1 MNIQDVYAKMNMIF
15 MGRVG
20 QKIRESL
27 LAAGRIIR
35 LTFAKSRFVL
45 CLGILLLVLCFEL
58 SLAGSLISGLRAYA
72 APWQLNSNNSIAWGD
87 LYLTTPSAQGSWDST
102 GYYSNLFGTGVA
114 NNGAVLCGG
123 EPSYEYHFAGLTTV
137 DTSTHET
144 CQRNQNGWWT
154 WNHENPQYP
163 YTSSADSTA
172 NGGGCGGLY
181 TYNVSDAGYE
191 DRRGASLNNKKAWR
205 RFATSVSGLFDGY
218 SEFRSDGNLDYWRKM
233 PAYNCT
239 LPGAHCGAPLAATV
253 LNNTEAQAIYRE
265 KFDNTNC
272 SGRVCYGISATDKYL
287 HYNKNGDNSKQL
299 IAGRRIQVKDDIKG
313 TSLPVEPISYNGSRP
328 IGINMYGHHY
338 SDDTIATSNTLGR
351 TDVGCEDASEGHQ
364 RLAGAGK
371 DDPNYDDVFVFETY
385 FNLADS
391 WDIDYNNIHL
401 LIDMAADNMIA
412 IRLNGQDYYDMQNLG
427 THIAIPTGD
436 TITDM
441 NNGFLVP
448 ASSVGSSNYAP
459 WNTMSD
465 YTTTRLNSWKRGQ
478 NTLQFYV
485 RSDYSHVMLLVRR
498 LGLFIPINTHI
509 VESGKSITGGTGEY
523 NADGTKLKSLPQNSV
538 QYNFTDVNSGPG
550 VKWTGYNTSAICEW
564 NGSTCATT
572 TTPGLSFPN
581 TTAFV
586 STSIGI
592 NQDNVGTEKCV
603 HFNISSTSNFNP
615 GQGSNS
621 NSLCTRTPYQY
632 HFVANSSSPQS
643 SEGVSYGDDIKYR
656 FGLSNASDSPT
667 KSYNG
672 VKAKIHYYLNSLQS
686 DGSLSRIGNEISGP
700 DVSVSDYLFPGS
712 SISNTWTTINT
723 SAFNGDSYQL
733 KSGDEICA
741 YIETNNRGIA
751 TGQGWDWGNDWY
763 FRAGGSVRSN
773 ETCVRI
779 SRKPQMNIFGA
790 DSYGGDGFLGSSHT
804 LKTSGDNRS
813 FIGVRG
819 SYAQYGLLT
828 SGNDNSYTTSGKIYR
843 FGSAGFVTSHNS
855 AEACILMYANGNSN
869 DLFDCIGNLKMD
881 IGDQNS
887 GDNKLG
893 AARIERSIDDMMPP
907 RKQISLN
914 IANVLSRYGSN
925 RKLSSST
932 LSNLPEGY
940 YYYKPSSSSGKILT
954 IGSSAENASS
964 VFHPNDIVMS
974 NNVTLYVDGS
984 VIINDNIT
992 FGAPADSNKP
1002 YLKVTYKKVKEM
1014 PNLTIVATGN
1024 IYVSKNVSVLM
1035 GTYASKG
1042 RINTCSQSVS
1052 IDNNGNASDNH
1063 DSSGNPKLCELGNS
1077 QSIRSNKQGCDVCAE
1092 NNLTVYGALISNY
1105 TPRFRRAY
1113 GGGKSIDNADVE
1125 SNDGGLTPS
1134 ESIRYTPNIWL
1145 MSAGDND
1152 ISNYRVEEMNY
1163 LPARL

>member
-1 MNIQDVYAKMNMIF
+1 MRANAV
-15 MGRVG
+15 GREGYEARSYGSATTWGGKYVLS
-20 QKIRESL
+20 ESS
-27 LAAGRIIR
+27 
-35 LTFAKSRFVL
+35 TNTWDS
-45 CLGILLLVLCFEL
+45 EYYY
-58 SLAGSLISGLRAYA
+58 SGLTA
-72 APWQLNSNNSIAWGD
+72 
-87 LYLTTPSAQGSWDST
+87 
-102 GYYSNLFGTGVA
+102 TGVDK
-114 NNGAVLCGG
+114 NGVTLCGG
-123 EPSYEYHFAGLTTV
+123 EPSYVYHFSGLTTI
-137 DTSTHET
+137 DTSHET

-154 WNHENPQYP
+154 WDHAPEN
-163 YTSSADSTA
+163 A
-172 NGGGCGGLY
+172 NRQISFLAAQNGGCGPLY
-181 TYNVSDAGYE
+181 TMNNADAGYVRDSSGGYRAATSSE
-191 DRRGASLNNKKAWR
+191 SGGRADQGGYR
-205 RFATSVSGLFDGY
+205 RFATSVSGLEDGY
-218 SEFRSDGNLDYWRKM
+218 SEFRSDGKQDYFAKM
-233 PAYNCT
+233 SAYT
-239 LPGAHCGAPLAATV
+239 GGGPSHTWGPPVSATV
-253 LNNTEAQAIYRE
+253 LNNIEAAAIYRT
-265 KFDNTNC
+265 KFDYDSTKNQLM
-272 SGRVCYGISATDKYL
+272 YGLWLSKAFKN
-287 HYNKNGDNSKQL
+287 YNGGHDESKELYAGKDVDYSDAKASPVTAALSSNNGT
-299 IAGRRIQVKDDIKG
+299 R
-313 TSLPVEPISYNGSRP
+313 PIS
-328 IGINMYGHHY
+328 INMFGHHY
-338 SDDTIATSNTLGR
+338 SDDTVPTSNTLGR
-351 TDVGCEDASEGHQ
+351 YEGCTDASKGHQ
-364 RLAGAGK
+364 RLSAGDNEG
-371 DDPNYDDVFVFETY
+371 YDDVYVFETN
-385 FNLADS
+385 FNLS
-391 WDIDYNNIHL
+391 NNNNIDYNNVHL
-401 LIDMAADNMIA
+401 LIDMSADNMIA
-412 IRLNGQDYYDMQNLG
+412 IRLNGQDYPDMQNLG
-427 THIAIPTGD
+427 THIAIPTGN

-441 NNGFLVP
+441 DNGFLVP
-448 ASSVGSSNYAP
+448 ASAVGSSNYNP
-459 WNTMSD
+459 WASPYNTMSD
-465 YTTTRLNSWKRGQ
+465 YTTTQSNSWKRGQ

-485 RSDYSHVMLLVRR
+485 RSDYSHMMLIVKK
-498 LGLFIPINTHI
+498 LGLFIPIDTHI

-572 TTPGLSFPN
+572 TTPGLTFPN
-581 TTAFV
+581 TTASV

-632 HFVANSSSPQS
+632 HFFANSSSPQS

-656 FGLSNASDSPT
+656 FGLGNASDSPT

-672 VKAKIHYYLNSLQS
+672 VKAKIHYYLKSLQS
-686 DGSLSRIGNEISGP
+686 DGRLIRIGNEISGP

-712 SISNTWTTINT
+712 SIPDTWTTINT
-723 SAFNGDSYQL
+723 SAFNGDSYHL

-741 YIETNNRGIA
+741 YIETNNRGKA

-828 SGNDNSYTTSGKIYR
+828 SGNGNSYTTSGKIYR

-1052 IDNNGNASDNH
+1052 IDNNGNANDYY